1 MMKIYIDYDTT
12 LINLIDP
19 WVDWINEKYNV
30 NITSN
35 DINRWYFLGEVFDK
49 KANDFW
55 RSEEYNHYMDKEFLL
70 PFKGAVDFFH
80 ALENKYGKS
89 NVIIISATRKHHK
102 EEKIKHAKHYFGIID
117 EQFIASEKEK
127 YEYTKDGILIDDY
140 PLHVMEHIHHNNQ
153 KGIVFNY
160 EDRFGWCKLHNYRL
174 DEKLTKFSQ
183 ITKNDNFSIATS
195 YEQVFK
201 ELNDGR
207 ME

>member
-1 MMKIYIDYDTT
+1 MKIYVDYDTT

-19 WVDWINEKYNV
+19 WVDWINKRYSV

-49 KANDFW
+49 TANDFW
-55 RSEEYNHYMDKEFLL
+55 RSEEYNHYIDKEFLS
-70 PFKGAVDFFH
+70 PFEGAVDFFH
-80 ALENKYGKS
+80 ALEEKYGKS

-102 EEKIKHAKHYFGIID
+102 EEKIKHAKYYFGITD

-160 EDRFGWCKLHNYRL
+160 EDRFGWCKLHNYGL
-174 DEKLTKFSQ
+174 DEKFTKFSQ
-183 ITKNDNFSIATS
+183 ITKNDNFSMATS
-195 YEQVFK
+195 YEQVLK
-201 ELNDGR
+201 ELGDER
-207 ME
+207 LE